1 MKSWLALAL
10 MALVCG
16 AGGRI
21 ARAQTPGEKA
31 ESNGTQKPGADATT
45 YDAASFEAELK
56 RLSTLL
62 GKKPTKEEMAALRDA
77 LPHEWKV
84 RTAEGK
90 YGVSTQP
97 LRNQLTALQSEK
109 AKQWV
114 EMLEAEVAGYSARR
128 RGADPQQARKELE
141 KILSR
146 REYASVHGPTAWE
159 RYREQL
165 ALWIGKLLYRL
176 FGRMA
181 GRRITGQIVFWTLL
195 IVGVGCIG
203 LWVFRFL
210 VSRDRIDGLQPSN
223 VLVASRTW
231 QEWIRLAREAAN
243 RGDFREAVHSTYW
256 AGIVYLEDAGMLP
269 RDRTKTPRECLRLL
283 KERSQSDTRVQ
294 QKAGDEAVGLRSPR
308 EPLAALTTRMER
320 AWYAKL
326 GANAEDFR
334 ESMNQLEALG
344 CQLE

>member
-1 MKSWLALAL
+1 MAL
-10 MALVCG
+10 MGVVCG
-16 AGGRI
+16 AGGRL
-21 ARAQTPGEKA
+21 AHAQKPADKA
-31 ESNGTQKPGADATT
+31 DSNETQKAGADATT

-56 RLSTLL
+56 RVSTLL

-84 RTAEGK
+84 RTAEGQ
-90 YGVSTQP
+90 YAVSTQP

-114 EMLEAEVAGYSARR
+114 EMLEAEVAGYSAQ
-128 RGADPQQARKELE
+128 RGSVDPQQARKELE

-146 REYASVHGPTAWE
+146 KEYASVHGPTALE
-159 RYREQL
+159 RFREQL

-195 IVGVGCIG
+195 IIGVGCIG

-210 VSRDRIDGLQPSN
+210 VSRDRIDALQRSN

-231 QEWIRLAREAAN
+231 QEWIRFARESAN
-243 RGDFREAVHSTYW
+243 RGDFREAVHSAYW

-283 KERSQSDTRVQ
+283 KERNTGGSGAQARG
-294 QKAGDEAVGLRSPR
+294 GDEAAAMRNPR
-308 EPLAALTTRMER
+308 EPLTALTTRMER
-320 AWYAKL
+320 TWYAKL
-326 GANAEDFR
+326 GADAEDFR